1 MVCSCLLSV
10 VRLIGACKC
19 TTFGSK
25 PFKFVFVFCLVCV
38 TVSVES
44 TCTLV
49 RLRWA
54 LNRIGIWYPK
64 FDYNMYHS
72 AAKICPA

>member
-10 VRLIGACKC
+10 VRLIGTHKC

-25 PFKFVFVFCLVCV
+25 PFKFVFVFCPICV

-44 TCTLV
+44 TCI
-49 RLRWA
+49 LRWA
-54 LNRIGIWYPK
+54 LNRIGNWYPK